1 MTFGQLKTAVRLAEP
16 ALRNV
21 LETAASE
28 GVVFRWP
35 DYRRSQYFWSKS
47 PDQVAEQQVL
57 AITSELALSRT
68 NLVAQVRKKVPGF
81 APQAVG
87 RIVANLISDQRLQ
100 QVPAFSA
107 GKLLISSGK
116 VAAYSASARA
126 FIQQKFR
133 KAGFD
138 PAEFLTP
145 HSSDFLTPHSS
156 DNDAAGLI
164 LAAVRELEPVT
175 GVPVSAQRLRNHL
188 PTLSKSEFDAAALE
202 LRKELQ
208 VFLSLHHDPHNL
220 PPQERDLLIDG
231 GDGTYYVAISIR

>member
-1 MTFGQLKTAVRLAEP
+1 MAGLQTVSIFLVKVAGSSGGTAGFGDY
-16 ALRNV
+16 
-21 LETAASE
+21 
-28 GVVFRWP
+28 FRAGP
-35 DYRRSQYFWSKS
+35 FADNS
-47 PDQVAEQQVL
+47 
-57 AITSELALSRT
+57 
-68 NLVAQVRKKVPGF
+68 VAQVRKKVPGF

-126 FIQQKFR
+126 FIEQKFR

-138 PAEFLTP
+138 PAE
-145 HSSDFLTPHSS
+145 FLTPHSS

-188 PTLSKSEFDAAALE
+188 PTLSKSEFDAAALK